1 MAKYILIVNQTN
13 EPMETYVDL
22 FTCDTLTKRDYALI
36 SELFELKTDCYD
48 FIVIVGD
55 YLEELKEQAEVLME
69 AGSPKVRKELA
80 EKLTWEYKVQADS
93 YETFESAM
101 YDLGYLDNDYIHD
114 FYNNHKD

>member
-1 MAKYILIVNQTN
+1 MK
-13 EPMETYVDL
+13 
-22 FTCDTLTKRDYALI
+22 
-36 SELFELKTDCYD
+36 
-48 FIVIVGD
+48 
-55 YLEELKEQAEVLME
+55 

-114 FYNNHKD
+114 FYANHKD